1 MSKKG
6 KQKQHITKAD
16 IILLLFC
23 LLAAAALTVWF
34 GGGGRE
40 ERTLRITWDGAEM
53 RNLALP
59 LKPKERGGA
68 VAGED
73 GNLYCLMLYV
83 EGGIMFCW
91 YGERP
96 DQRIEWTETRGIS
109 YNLLV
114 VSGDRVRMEA
124 ADCKD
129 QICVHHVPV
138 QDAGENIICLPNRLV
153 VEITDEADGELF
165 DEWVQ

>member
-1 MSKKG
+1 M
-6 KQKQHITKAD
+6 
-16 IILLLFC
+16 LLFC
-23 LLAAAALTVWF
+23 LAAASVLTVRF
-34 GGGGRE
+34 GPGE
-40 ERTLRITWDGAEM
+40 SKERTLRITWDGAKME
-53 RNLALP
+53 NLALP
-59 LKPKERGGA
+59 LKPKERGGI
-68 VAGED
+68 VAGQD
-73 GNLYCLMLYV
+73 GNLYCLMIYA

-96 DQRIEWTETRGIS
+96 DQRIERAKTHEQS
-109 YNLLV
+109 YNLLTI
-114 VSGDRVRMEA
+114 SGDRVRMEA

-153 VEITDEADGELF
+153 VEILDDADGELF